1 MKHSLI
7 RLALVAA
14 SAFALAACDSAPT
27 KPEAPKAVA
36 TGAPA
41 HAATAPGKSLVEMEY
56 ELRKLEIEA
65 ETKREQT
72 RLMTLVK
79 FADESKSDFAKGVVA
94 GLIGQQPQA
103 RAEAPR
109 QSLLQAQADTERRA
123 AQERSEQARIE
134 LAKAQIAN
142 ENSLWNRSLQV
153 FDRAVPVY
161 MFSQGLKFQ
170 KFQVQETNAQ
180 NRYTL
185 DTVRGAQSD
194 GFSQGSG
201 AALGGVSAGSGATL
215 GGVSAGAAAA
225 SAGARA
231 VAGAQAPAAETP
243 ATPPAAE

>member
-1 MKHSLI
+1 MKRTLI

-27 KPEAPKAVA
+27 KPEAPKAIA

-41 HAATAPGKSLVEMEY
+41 PAAVAPGKSLVEMEY
-56 ELRKLEIEA
+56 ELRKLEIEGK
-65 ETKREQT
+65 TKREQT
-72 RLMTLVK
+72 RMMSLVK

-94 GLIGQQPQA
+94 GLLGQPQA
-103 RAEAPR
+103 EPEAPR

-123 AQERSEQARIE
+123 SQERREQAQIE
-134 LAKAQIAN
+134 FAKAQLDSQ
-142 ENSLWNRSLQV
+142 NSLWNRGLQLW
-153 FDRAVPVY
+153 DRGVDLAKFK
-161 MFSQGLKFQ
+161 MGLGWQ
-170 KFQVQETNAQ
+170 KTQTVLANEQE
-180 NRYTL
+180 RFRL

-201 AALGGVSAGSGATL
+201 ATLGGVSAGSGATL

-231 VAGAQAPAAETP
+231 VAGAQSTETEPAETT
-243 ATPPAAE
+243 TPTE